1 MAKDMNQTPGFHTR
15 REILQQ
21 GEMWLQTWKSV
32 AAEAGAFRK
41 FLSDRGLDKNSD
53 ILFCGAGSSEFA
65 AQTVADIF
73 CAAGYTRVRSVP
85 TTDIVTDPSY
95 YVHPED
101 TVLAFTFARSG
112 NSPESAGA
120 YEMLNR
126 YCRKVYHVIVTCN
139 KNGDMLRDA
148 SPERDFKCILP
159 DPTNDVS
166 LVMTSSFSSMCMAAV
181 LLSEPEAVDG
191 KRALVEE
198 AGRYAAAILDPAVQE
213 KMKEIASRK
222 ISRVVVLGGGPLKGI
237 ARECHL
243 KMQEMT
249 NGEIIA
255 KYDTFLG
262 LRHGPKA
269 VIDEGTMVVYLLSD
283 EAFSRR
289 YELDLMRQVAL
300 EHNPVAQIAL
310 SKAPIDE
317 EGLKLDLQINAP
329 EISSFA
335 ENPLTFIV
343 PVLIGQTMGY
353 HLSVARGYNPDS
365 PSRNGV
371 ISRVVKGVRI
381 YEPEIAH
388 AGGRAYVRPAGGVF
402 PEDPVRQD

>member
-1 MAKDMNQTPGFHTR
+1 MTDTSNPTPGLHTR

-21 GEMWLQTWKSV
+21 GTMWLETWKSL
-32 AAEAGAFRK
+32 AAQAGEFRK
-41 FLSDRGLDKNSD
+41 FLSDRGIDKNSD
-53 ILFCGAGSSEFA
+53 IIFCGAGSSEFA
-65 AQTVADIF
+65 AQTVADVF
-73 CAAGYTRVRSVP
+73 CAAGYTHVRSIP
-85 TTDIVTDPSY
+85 TTDIVTDPAF

-101 TVLAFTFARSG
+101 TILAFTFARSG

-126 YCRKVYHVIVTCN
+126 FCHKVYHVIITCN

-148 SPERDFKCILP
+148 DPERDFKCILP

-166 LVMTSSFSSMCMAAV
+166 LVMTSSFSSMCMAA
-181 LLSEPEAVDG
+181 LLLAEPERIADE
-191 KRALVEE
+191 RPLIEE
-198 AGRYAAAILDPAVQE
+198 AGRYAEALLDPKVQE
-213 KMKEIASRK
+213 KMKEIASRN

-255 KYDTFLG
+255 KFDTFLG

-269 VIDEGTMVVYLLSD
+269 VIDDSTMVVYLLSD
-283 EAFSRR
+283 DAFSRR
-289 YELDLMRQVAL
+289 YELDLMSQVSL
-300 EHNPVAQIAL
+300 EHNPIAQIAV
-310 SKAPIDE
+310 SKAPIEE
-317 EGLKLDLQINAP
+317 EGIKLDLQINAP
-329 EISSFA
+329 EISSFKQ
-335 ENPLTFIV
+335 NPFTFIV
-343 PVLIGQTMGY
+343 PVIFGQTMGY
-353 HLSVARGYNPDS
+353 HLSMARGFNPDS

-371 ISRVVKGVRI
+371 ISRVVKGVKI

-388 AGGRAYVRPAGGVF
+388 TGGHSIVRPAGGVLAK
-402 PEDPVRQD
+402 

>member
-1 MAKDMNQTPGFHTR
+1 MTSNPNQNPGLHTR

-21 GEMWLQTWKSV
+21 GQMWLGTWERV
-32 AAEAGAFRK
+32 AAQAGAFRK

-73 CAAGYTRVRSVP
+73 CAAGYKHVRSIP
-85 TTDIVTDPSY
+85 TTDIVTDPSF
-95 YVHPED
+95 YVHPDD
-101 TVLAFTFARSG
+101 TILAFTFARSG

-120 YEMLNR
+120 YKMLGR

-139 KNGDMLRDA
+139 KNGEMLRDA
-148 SPERDFKCILP
+148 DPARDFKCILP

-181 LLSEPEAVDG
+181 LLAEPERIAE
-191 KRALVEE
+191 KKPLIEE
-198 AGRYAAAILDPAVQE
+198 AGRFAEALLAPAVQE

-222 ISRVVVLGGGPLKGI
+222 ISRVVVLGSGPLKGI

-255 KYDTFLG
+255 KFDTFLG

-269 VIDEGTMVVYLLSD
+269 IIDEGTMVVYLLAD
-283 EAFSRR
+283 DAFTRR
-289 YELDLMRQVAL
+289 YELDLMQQVAL
-300 EHNPVAQIAL
+300 EHKPVAQIAV
-310 SKAPIDE
+310 SKAPITQK
-317 EGLKLDLQINAP
+317 GLSLDLQINAP
-329 EISSFA
+329 GISPFK
-335 ENPLTFIV
+335 ENPFTYIV
-343 PVLIGQTMGY
+343 PVIFGQTMGY
-353 HLSVARGYNPDS
+353 HLATARGYDPDS

-371 ISRVVKGVRI
+371 ISRVVKGVKI
-381 YEPEIAH
+381 YEP
-388 AGGRAYVRPAGGVF
+388 
-402 PEDPVRQD
+402 